1 MRRFVKSFG
10 CAAALLTAA
19 GAVGQTAAEYQARIR
34 RATEAYRGDCIEGSD
49 VVVYEESYDPVS
61 RIHIPRHAYDSF
73 PPQVLR
79 LLVTFDEYETST
91 PGSLEHITSNQA
103 LELTATRRIL
113 TLFDDYVTLGAL
125 DARFP

>member
-1 MRRFVKSFG
+1 MRRFVKSCG
-10 CAAALLTAA
+10 CAAALLIAA

-49 VVVYEESYDPVS
+49 VVVYEEWYDPVS

-73 PPQVLR
+73 PPQILR
-79 LLVTFDEYETST
+79 LRVTFDEYETT

-103 LELTATRRIL
+103 LELMATRRIL